1 MFGFSDAVQA
11 TVEELRAQKYGRL
24 ALVVRLALIQCMR
37 LGAIVLGQFLVSR
50 VCVSS
55 VLVGRGLE
63 ILKFLCTS
71 FMILVRLV
79 EKGKKPSIK

>member
-1 MFGFSDAVQA
+1 M
-11 TVEELRAQKYGRL
+11 
-24 ALVVRLALIQCMR
+24 
-37 LGAIVLGQFLVSR
+37 LGQFLVSR

-63 ILKFLCTS
+63 ILKLLCTS
-71 FMILVRLV
+71 FMILVGLV